1 MVAKKNLDLVVGLFI
16 LAGFFSFVYLSVNL
30 GEFSPFSLKS
40 QYQLQAEFGSISG
53 LRRGAVVEIAG
64 VGVGRV
70 AAIKLGERQ
79 RALVTIYI
87 DREVEI
93 SEDAIA
99 SIKTQGIIG
108 EKYISIT
115 PGGSDLLLADGDWL
129 METESALDL
138 EELVSKYIFG
148 GV

>member
-1 MVAKKNLDLVVGLFI
+1 
-16 LAGFFSFVYLSVNL
+16 
-30 GEFSPFSLKS
+30 
-40 QYQLQAEFGSISG
+40 
-53 LRRGAVVEIAG
+53 VVEIAG
-64 VGVGRV
+64 VTVGRV
-70 AAIKLGERQ
+70 ARIELGQRQ
-79 RALVTIYI
+79 RALVTMYI
-87 DREVEI
+87 DREVELTD
-93 SEDAIA
+93 DAIA

-115 PGGSDLLLADGDWL
+115 PGGSDMVLADGDWL

>member
-1 MVAKKNLDLVVGLFI
+1 MKKANLDLVVGLFV
-16 LAGFFSFVYLSVNL
+16 LAGFFSFVYLSVQL
-30 GEFSPFSLKS
+30 GEFSPFSMKR
-40 QYQLQAEFGSISG
+40 QYQIQAEFGSISG

-64 VGVGRV
+64 VSVGRV
-70 AAIKLGERQ
+70 ARIDLSDRQ
-79 RALVTIYI
+79 RALVIMYI
-87 DREVEI
+87 DSGVEL
-93 SEDAIA
+93 SEDSIA

-108 EKYISIT
+108 EKYISIS

>member
-1 MVAKKNLDLVVGLFI
+1 MADKKGLDLVVGMFI
-16 LAGFFSFVYLSVNL
+16 LAGFLSFVYLSVNL
-30 GEFSPFSLKS
+30 GEFSPFSMQR
-40 QYQLQAEFGSISG
+40 QYRIHAEFGNISG

-64 VGVGRV
+64 VAVGRV
-70 AAIKLGERQ
+70 ARIELGERQ
-79 RALVTIYI
+79 RALVTMYI
-87 DREVEI
+87 DQGVVLTD
-93 SEDAIA
+93 DAIA
-99 SIKTQGIIG
+99 SVKTQGIIG

-115 PGGSDLLLADGDWL
+115 PGGSDLVLADGDWL

>member
-1 MVAKKNLDLVVGLFI
+1 MIAKKLDLMVGLFI

-30 GEFSPFSLKS
+30 GDFSPLSAQR
-40 QYQLQAEFGSISG
+40 QYTVQAEFGNISG
-53 LRRGAVVEIAG
+53 LRRGAPVQIAG
-64 VGVGRV
+64 VVVGRV
-70 AAIKLGERQ
+70 AAIELGDRQ
-79 RALVTIYI
+79 RAQVTMSI
-87 DREVEI
+87 DREVELTD
-93 SEDAIA
+93 DAIA
-99 SIKTQGIIG
+99 SVKTQGIIG

-115 PGGSDLLLADGDWL
+115 PGGSDLVLADGDWL